1 MPLRA
6 VRLAFVALLLAYL
19 ALPVSSEDLTKD
31 NYKQIRDHIL
41 PKPEEETWREI
52 PWRVTLWDAV
62 IDANKEDKP
71 ILLYA
76 MNGHPFGCT

>member
-1 MPLRA
+1 MFAR
-6 VRLAFVALLLAYL
+6 FTCVALAVMCLCWL
-19 ALPVSSEDLTKD
+19 ALEARAFELTAE
-31 NYKQIRDHIL
+31 NYKQTRDFIL
-41 PKPEEETWREI
+41 PKPGEETWREI
-52 PWRVTLWDAV
+52 PWRVVFWDAV